1 MLLAYTVRK
10 PSSSLLGLMTT
21 GIARSHAQTPLAPAK
36 FDSCTI
42 PTEKFTASTRTID
55 QLWQQASELLDLKQ
69 HSEAIAILDLIVQ
82 LQPNSFLAWHW
93 RGNSLATLGQ
103 YEEAIASYNRAIQ
116 IKPNYLLARFEKS
129 TLLISLGLARFVFAC
144 TP

>member
-1 MLLAYTVRK
+1 MLLAYPVRK

-21 GIARSHAQTPLAPAK
+21 GIARSHAQTSFALAK
-36 FDSCTI
+36 FDNCTI

-69 HSEAIAILDLIVQ
+69 HSEAIAILDLILQ

-129 TLLISLGLARFVFAC
+129 TLLIFLGLARFVFAS